1 MKIIQ
6 ILLIF
11 GAIALGYVVP
21 DLVKSISQEAEPI
34 SLDKYCMVSTIA
46 CQQDGVTITLEHDLA
61 KPLVESMIEV
71 NWEDT
76 TSDTLLLSLQGFE
89 MDMGIAKYQLT
100 KQSSG
105 RYIGNIMLPVCT
117 QDKMTWIGTL
127 TDGNKEVYA
136 AIRME
141 R

>member
-1 MKIIQ
+1 MKIVQ

-11 GAIALGYVVP
+11 GAIALGYAVP

-34 SLDKYCMVSTIA
+34 NLDKYCMVSTTA

-71 NWEDT
+71 NWEGT

-89 MDMGIAKYQLT
+89 MDMGIAKYSLT